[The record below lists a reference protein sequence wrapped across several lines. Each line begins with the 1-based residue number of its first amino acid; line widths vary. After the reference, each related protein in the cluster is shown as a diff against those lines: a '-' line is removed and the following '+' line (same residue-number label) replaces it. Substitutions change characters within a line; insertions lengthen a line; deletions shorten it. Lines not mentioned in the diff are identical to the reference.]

1 MLTFGLL
8 LSVPLVAGVMD
19 YARFAGRTGFAAASP
34 SRQICRALN
43 FGSVSTVTAA
53 SVLTGSV
60 RVSAQRR
67 LHHRS
72 FLGMTS
78 SSTSRIVDF
87 TASHSP
93 ASSFSSSSASS
104 PPPSSSPSS
113 SSSSSSS
120 PPLPR
125 LRVREIQE
133 AEPADVVGK
142 EILLKGWVRTLR
154 AQKALAFVE
163 VNDGSSRQGLQAVY
177 SVDNIAD
184 GVKTASSIFTETIA
198 SLSTGASVSI
208 RGIIKVGLGL

>member
-104 PPPSSSPSS
+104 PPPSSS
-113 SSSSSSS
+113 SSSSSS
-120 PPLPR
+120 PQLPR